1 VFDGVQ
7 GEIRRNELGENRLTV
22 SGNLTGPTSSGLEY
36 LRQASVRDSLKAT
49 FAKWQVAG
57 DFLARIGVMVP
68 LNLGENNTTVRL
80 GIELN
85 ENTINIPDYGLEVN
99 QLSGPVVFDTTT
111 GLEPSQ
117 LTGQL
122 FGQSAEVEISSQSIN
137 GQIET
142 MLVNVKGSAS
152 PESLVDWPL
161 QSGFVRDLL
170 AQAQGLIDFSAE
182 LSVDQS
188 TESVNQNRLVIDSDL
203 TGASFSLPYPF
214 AKTAPSKYPLHVEIE
229 FGNEQS
235 VSGSYGSDLV
245 FDLKLLEGAIEGG
258 VVYLGAQGSDGA
270 NLFASEIDGLAIV
283 GELNRFVVD
292 EWTDFFSGL
301 SSIENP
307 AERLA
312 DNVAFADILVGTMEL
327 YEQELPNVA
336 IRIEPDDIGQGWLTK
351 LASDTVQ
358 GWVTIPYLSEDY
370 LQIDLDY
377 LHLQGEEEE
386 KIIDDTDLEEERSD
400 VLARIDPR
408 SLPRMRFTTDDFTI
422 GPRPYG
428 SWQFTLDPT
437 AIGAEFSSL
446 IFDFRGLRAGLD
458 DSPPVDEET
467 GEMIARYVPHF
478 SWYYDGEKH
487 PDQHASLGNQILNC

>member
-152 PESLVDWPL
+152 PESLMDWPL

-351 LASDTVQ
+351 LASDSVQ

-386 KIIDDTDLEEERSD
+386 KIVDDTDLEEERID

-408 SLPRMRFTTDDFTI
+408 SLPH
-422 GPRPYG
+422 
-428 SWQFTLDPT
+428 
-437 AIGAEFSSL
+437 
-446 IFDFRGLRAGLD
+446 
-458 DSPPVDEET
+458 
-467 GEMIARYVPHF
+467 IARSFHPF
-478 SWYYDGEKH
+478 LRLPAEDH